1 MPTRALT
8 PRLALTFALALALA
22 LASGL
27 AACGGAATA
36 PAASRSTAA
45 ATVTAP
51 VPAAAST
58 ARAGDRTPYTSFPRE
73 GSRLILPG
81 PIVFA
86 TGGATLDQEAS
97 AAALWFLHDYLV
109 AWPQITL
116 LRIEGHGDQAGDDAL
131 MLTGERALQVGLWL
145 VDRGVACDRLMAAA
159 FGDTKPVA
167 AADTPEG
174 RARNRRIEAVDA
186 QLKGKAIGGMPV
198 DGSAPAAIMVCE

>member
-8 PRLALTFALALALA
+8 PRLALVFALALALA

-27 AACGGAATA
+27 AACGGAATS
-36 PAASRSTAA
+36 PAASPSTAA

-51 VPAAAST
+51 APASP

-97 AAALWFLHDYLV
+97 AAALWFLHDYLL
-109 AWPQITL
+109 ARPQVTL

-159 FGDTKPVA
+159 FGDTKPVTS
-167 AADTPEG
+167 ADTPEG

-186 QLKGKAIGGMPV
+186 QLRGKAIGGMPV